1 MISRRAFLSGS
12 AGGAALGAGDV
23 APALAGVAP
32 STEYFVLVH
41 AAGGWDVTLWADP
54 RNEKVG
60 PLDPATTANQNTGGV
75 RLWTDAPF
83 AGDVRSFRPV
93 TPKGAA
99 AALGP
104 GAGDLVDL
112 FDRATIVNGIAME
125 DGRAPRRRGV
135 RDQRS
140 TPGGRATRGV
150 EPRCGPSTRD
160 HAREVL
166 PVVSIQFPS
175 SHLGGAL
182 DPRAIPIAISD
193 VGARSRDRPARRD
206 NVTLASD
213 RADVAKLLGAEARR
227 TADRETYPE
236 RTVAMVAQYDALS
249 RLSKESVDTILGAP
263 GLKKAQPTLPW
274 GGRFGGSAT
283 LSAAFAIEA
292 MRRGLSRVVAFSASG
307 FDTHAVNY
315 RNHALTLQDLFQV
328 VVAMVRAFDAVPHP
342 TLAGHKL
349 SDHLHVVVFSEFCR
363 TPQLN
368 LNGGRDHYLEQQH
381 ALRFAA
387 HARRPRRGPNRSGE
401 LLPVPTRV
409 ALGERAITPRI
420 FSRRCSQRSAPIR
433 RASCGTADRRR
444 SSSSRERV
452 RPSSSR
458 RFAHRVRAS
467 PRGCRRAGDRAPA
480 CAHRRRGR
488 AVARGGRGGGRR
500 ARPVPP
506 RTRRIGRGRFSGRRA
521 PISAGRHFV
530 QAFEVRA
537 LDGAGA
543 WLPRAT
549 TRARCSASAAA
560 AGSSDE
566 RAPWPPGAR
575 IRSAS
580 RARAWSRSP
589 TRGSSSSPPRPS
601 SATQCPDAA
610 SSVARVGASRSS
622 PRTRSSS

>member
-1 MISRRAFLSGS
+1 MISRRAFLSGL
-12 AGGAALGAGDV
+12 AGGAALGALGDV

-93 TPKGAA
+93 SPKGSAV
-99 AALGP
+99 ALGP
-104 GAGDLVDL
+104 GAGDLVDF
-112 FDRATIVNGIAME
+112 FDRATIVNGIAMSTVAHP
-125 DGRAPRRRGV
+125 DGAAFAISGRHLV
-135 RDQRS
+135 
-140 TPGGRATRGV
+140 GGRPVASSLDAVLGHVTG
-150 EPRCGPSTRD
+150 
-160 HAREVL
+160 AREVL

-175 SHLGGAL
+175 SYLGGAL

-193 VGARSRDRPARRD
+193 VGALARSLVRRD

-368 LNGGRDHYLEQQH
+368 LNGGRDHYPNNSML
-381 ALRFAA
+381 FVS
-387 HARRPRRGPNRSGE
+387 PRMRAGHVVGRTDPGE
-401 LLPVPTRV
+401 LLPVPTRAF
-409 ALGERAITPRI
+409 ALGERAMTPPDLL
-420 FSRRCSQRSAPIR
+420 S
-433 RASCGTADRRR
+433 T
-444 SSSSRERV
+444 
-452 RPSSSR
+452 
-458 RFAHRVRAS
+458 
-467 PRGCRRAGDRAPA
+467 
-480 CAHRRRGR
+480 
-488 AVARGGRGGGRR
+488 
-500 ARPVPP
+500 
-506 RTRRIGRGRFSGRRA
+506 
-521 PISAGRHFV
+521 
-530 QAFEVRA
+530 
-537 LDGAGA
+537 L
-543 WLPRAT
+543 L
-549 TRARCSASAAA
+549 AA
-560 AGSSDE
+560 
-566 RAPWPPGAR
+566 
-575 IRSAS
+575 
-580 RARAWSRSP
+580 
-589 TRGSSSSPPRPS
+589 
-601 SATQCPDAA
+601 
-610 SSVARVGASRSS
+610 VGADPARFVRDGEIMKELIVS
-622 PRTRSSS
+622 